1 MPYNHFWYHVGVCTL
16 AIMAVLIAI
25 MVSIEVYRYGICSDP
40 DRYDKCKRINTKLYT
55 IALILLLVNVGALM
69 ISLSLT

>member
-16 AIMAVLIAI
+16 AIMAVLIVI

-40 DRYDKCKRINTKLYT
+40 DRYNKCKRVNTKLYA
-55 IALILLLVNVGALM
+55 IALILLLVNVGVLM